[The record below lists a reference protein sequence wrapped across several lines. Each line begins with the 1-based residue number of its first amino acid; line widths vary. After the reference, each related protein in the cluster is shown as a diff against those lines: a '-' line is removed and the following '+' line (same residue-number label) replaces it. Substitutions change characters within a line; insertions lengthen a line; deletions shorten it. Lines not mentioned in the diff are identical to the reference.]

1 MVKNTI
7 KQLIDLNNILIPFIE
22 GLAKITEVDA
32 KLALKADATAIPDVS
47 DFITEA
53 KAEGTYVKKNEVPS
67 IEGLA
72 NKAEIESTYVKKSEL
87 QEKLENK
94 ANADQ
99 IPDVS
104 LLVEK
109 QK

>member
-72 NKAEIESTYVKKSEL
+72 NKAEIESTYDKNQNYKK
-87 QEKLENK
+87 N
-94 ANADQ
+94 
-99 IPDVS
+99 
-104 LLVEK
+104 
-109 QK
+109 

>member
-53 KAEGTYVKKNEVPS
+53 KAEGTYVKK
-67 IEGLA
+67 
-72 NKAEIESTYVKKSEL
+72 SEL

>member
-7 KQLIDLNNILIPFIE
+7 KQLIGLNNILIPFIE

-53 KAEGTYVKKNEVPS
+53 KAEEHMLKRTKYLLSKDSQIKQKLNLLMLKNQNYKKN
-67 IEGLA
+67 
-72 NKAEIESTYVKKSEL
+72 
-87 QEKLENK
+87 
-94 ANADQ
+94 
-99 IPDVS
+99 
-104 LLVEK
+104 
-109 QK
+109 

>member
-32 KLALKADATAIPDVS
+32 KLTLKADATAIPDVS

-87 QEKLENK
+87 QEKTR
-94 ANADQ
+94 
-99 IPDVS
+99 
-104 LLVEK
+104 K
-109 QK
+109 QSKCGPKP

>member
-1 MVKNTI
+1 M
-7 KQLIDLNNILIPFIE
+7 LS
-22 GLAKITEVDA
+22 
-32 KLALKADATAIPDVS
+32 LALKADATAIPDVS

-94 ANADQ
+94 ENADQ

>member
-1 MVKNTI
+1 MMVKNTI
-7 KQLIDLNNILIPFIE
+7 KQLIDLNNILIPF
-22 GLAKITEVDA
+22 
-32 KLALKADATAIPDVS
+32 
-47 DFITEA
+47 
-53 KAEGTYVKKNEVPS
+53 